1 MNQKQL
7 TLEELQHHQCRY
19 PLGNTNERPK
29 YFCGKNRW
37 SNYSYCEEH
46 VKVCTK
52 DENRDSIQTKA
63 S

>member
-7 TLEELQHHQCRY
+7 TLEDVSDNDSCRY
-19 PLGNTNERPK
+19 ALKGEPPK
-29 YFCGKNRW
+29 YFCGKTRW
-37 SNYSYCEEH
+37 NNYPYCEEH